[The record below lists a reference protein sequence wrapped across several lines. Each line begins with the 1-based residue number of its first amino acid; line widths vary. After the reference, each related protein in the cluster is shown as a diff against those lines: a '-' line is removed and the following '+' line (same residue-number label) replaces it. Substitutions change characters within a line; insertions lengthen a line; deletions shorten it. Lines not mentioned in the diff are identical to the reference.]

1 MEAAV
6 HLGPDARSV
15 GAARR
20 FVATTLGAW
29 HGDGLVETAVLLTS
43 ELVTNAVR
51 HARTPLSVRLQGD
64 ASRIRVAVTD
74 AGGDQPALRLSRFPS
89 EGGRGLA
96 LVSAMASDWGVE
108 AEEGK
113 GKTVW
118 FVLESAHG

>member
-6 HLGPDARSV
+6 HLGPDPRSV
-15 GAARR
+15 GTARR
-20 FVATTLGAW
+20 FVATTLRSW
-29 HGDGLVETAVLLTS
+29 QGDGLVETAVLLTS

-64 ASRIRVAVTD
+64 ARRIRVAVADTGPD
-74 AGGDQPALRLSRFPS
+74 EPVPRPPGSAS

-96 LVSAMASDWGVE
+96 LVSAMASDWGVDLQ
-108 AEEGK
+108 AGG

-118 FVLESAHG
+118 FVLEGARD